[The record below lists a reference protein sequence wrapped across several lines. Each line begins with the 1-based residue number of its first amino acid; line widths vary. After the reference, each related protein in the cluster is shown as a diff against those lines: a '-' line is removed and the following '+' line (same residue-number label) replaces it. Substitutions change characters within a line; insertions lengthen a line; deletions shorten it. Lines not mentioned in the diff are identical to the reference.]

1 MTIVAVEG
9 RRMMRLARQLPGEQF
24 DALLSAYQRL
34 VTEVLSQGGGR
45 GLDVSGDSV
54 SARFPSPREAVFAA
68 AAVQRGLA
76 EHEWPDS
83 LRPEA
88 SIGIHF
94 GEAAALRCEELCD
107 AAEGGQTFLS
117 PLTAGLLEGE
127 DLGEWSLRDLGE
139 VRTRRGGELV
149 RAYELVAA
157 DVPF

>member
-9 RRMMRLARQLPGEQF
+9 RRMMRLARELPAEEF
-24 DALLSAYQRL
+24 DSFLSAYQRL
-34 VTEVLSQGGGR
+34 VSEVVNRGGGR
-45 GLDVSGDSV
+45 RVEVSGDSV
-54 SARFPSPREAVFAA
+54 SAGFASPREAVFAA
-68 AAVQRGLA
+68 AAVQRALA

-88 SIGIHF
+88 SIGIHA

-107 AAEGGQTFLS
+107 VAEGGETFLS
-117 PLTAGLLEGE
+117 PFTAGLLEGE
-127 DLGEWSLRDLGE
+127 DLGEWALRDLGE

-157 DVPF
+157 GVSF

>member
-1 MTIVAVEG
+1 
-9 RRMMRLARQLPGEQF
+9 MMRLARELPAERF
-24 DALLSAYQRL
+24 DSLLSAYQRV
-34 VTEVLSQGGGR
+34 VTAALNQGGGR
-45 GLDVSGDSV
+45 RVEVSGDSV
-54 SARFPSPREAVFAA
+54 SAGFASPREAVFAA
-68 AAVQRGLA
+68 VAVQRGLA
-76 EHEWPDS
+76 EHEWADS

-88 SIGIHF
+88 SIGIHA

-157 DVPF
+157 GVSF